1 MKIYSATNKYSQY
14 DLKDVE
20 RELLRKVGSRVSGE
34 PAIIV
39 NLGDGESGVIFETND
54 GDIVMDNLDTG
65 ERIWDAENV
74 IRAVLSSWDKSID

>member
-74 IRAVLSSWDKSID
+74 IRAVLVSWDKSID

>member
-1 MKIYSATNKYSQY
+1 MKIYSATNNYSQY

-39 NLGDGESGVIFETND
+39 NLGDGESGVISETND
-54 GDIVMDNLDTG
+54 GDIVMDNWDTG
-65 ERIWDAENV
+65 ERIWGAENV
-74 IRAVLSSWDKSID
+74 IRAVLASWDKSFD